1 MTTRIRIGDMTCQNC
16 VRHVRE
22 AIQSLPDVDSVTVVL
37 EKAEAVVKWKNEETS
52 EDDLIKCLDAAGY
65 PSQVI
70 KTA

>member
-37 EKAEAVVKWKNEETS
+37 EKAEAVVRWKGQAIS
-52 EDDLIKCLDAAGY
+52 EGDLIKCLDAAGY

-70 KTA
+70 KAA